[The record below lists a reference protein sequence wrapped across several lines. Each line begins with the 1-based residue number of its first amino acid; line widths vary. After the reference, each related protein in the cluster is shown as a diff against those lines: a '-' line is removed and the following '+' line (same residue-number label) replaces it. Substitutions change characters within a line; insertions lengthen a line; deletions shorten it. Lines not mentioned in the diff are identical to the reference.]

1 VASFISEII
10 ARAVD
15 PAVALREQLRLTGAP
30 EFVGITDDGGRRP
43 QDLGQPKGG
52 GKGKGKGNPSLGKG
66 KGAPGAPRYTC
77 CSVTAAEGGP
87 LCKHAHPPPCW
98 RDPRVAVEIPAKLCK
113 NDGLMKDLNKD
124 RLFNANKLSVT
135 CLPVQCGSE
144 LRASPPSK

>member
-1 VASFISEII
+1 MASFISEII

-15 PAVALREQLRLTGAP
+15 PAVALREQLRLA
-30 EFVGITDDGGRRP
+30 GIADDGGRRP
-43 QDLGQPKGG
+43 QDLGRPHPGKGPG
-52 GKGKGKGNPSLGKG
+52 GKGKLGKGKPSLGKG